1 MQLPTTDR
9 WSWQTSNMALPL
21 ILWVALKHIQNT
33 GGKGEFWKLCF
44 QAWKRCF
51 QASSVLPLIQKEAL
65 KVNSHTK
72 GHNCT
77 KPLRASPLGAC
88 RRGSNVTNQS
98 GTSVDCGCVCLS
110 TPLLPKAK
118 NSCPQFDDWIKHF
131 KTDYIKYILKQTI
144 TNTKREVI
152 INGKLMVI
160 GHTPE

>member
-1 MQLPTTDR
+1 MGTNVR
-9 WSWQTSNMALPL
+9 AVPL
-21 ILWVALKHIQNT
+21 ILWVALNHIHDT

-44 QAWKRCF
+44 QAMEAMLPRIQCP
-51 QASSVLPLIQKEAL
+51 ASLTKKKAL